1 MKLTTAEEQIM
12 NYLWKLEKA
21 FMKDLVEQFPEPR
34 PAYTTIATL
43 LSRMIN
49 KGFVDYK
56 QYGNVREY
64 FPLIKKPEY
73 FSDKLGGMIKSY
85 FNNSDA
91 QFASFFTGQ
100 ADMNLTELESLK
112 KMIED
117 QIKSKKDKN
126 E

>member
-1 MKLTTAEEQIM
+1 
-12 NYLWKLEKA
+12 
-21 FMKDLVEQFPEPR
+21 MKDLVEQFPEPR
-34 PAYTTIATL
+34 PAYRPIATL